1 MKRRTKKEKLKEKE
15 IKRIHE
21 CDKMQQNKVFITRN
35 KAENDTRKVGRKL
48 RRTNRT
54 RPLDDL
60 RKEKKAIKTE
70 AVEKVNGVVFH
81 ASNKI
86 KQHRCQ
92 QDQRQDCG
100 WEDTGWFQGTA
111 QN

>member
-1 MKRRTKKEKLKEKE
+1 M
-15 IKRIHE
+15 
-21 CDKMQQNKVFITRN
+21 
-35 KAENDTRKVGRKL
+35 
-48 RRTNRT
+48 
-54 RPLDDL
+54 
-60 RKEKKAIKTE
+60 
-70 AVEKVNGVVFH
+70 EKVNGVVFH